1 MPRRRIRREG
11 DIVGGSRRMVAMA
24 LAMFLGCSACATARP
39 AIDAGQASA
48 PRRPL
53 VLVDQVGYETRAPKR
68 ALVQGSGSDRFTAF
82 KVVDER
88 TGETVLRGVPQ
99 LAGQVDHWH
108 DWRYWTIDFSAV
120 DTPGRYRVHV
130 GGNVDAFSFPFR
142 IADRVLE
149 RYTLSNVIYYFKGQR
164 VSGDFDRADARL
176 KNPDPAGPAYVDLHG
191 GWLAATGDYGVHL
204 AEGNHQEVSLVA
216 WTLIATL
223 RNLEA
228 THDPNFSQYERRL
241 RDEATYGADFL
252 VRMHV
257 PGGSFYQG
265 ISAPGRGKLAKDRLI
280 EPTNVRQVIKT
291 TPGSAGSAE
300 TGKPEWPRDYEA
312 SFRTGGGLA
321 IAALAAASTLPEH
334 GDYSSKRYLETAEEA
349 YRFLE
354 HHDRD
359 VLDDG
364 KPDIVDD
371 FCALLA
377 ATELYRAT
385 HDGRW
390 RGQADDWARRLM
402 AHLAARDGYRGYWR
416 AGSGDAPFFNAT
428 DDGMP
433 VVSLA
438 EYAAIASPARKRQA
452 RDAIRRSM
460 AFQLRITAA
469 VNNPFGYAREL
480 VRLKDGQS
488 VVKFFFPHGAAGT
501 WWQGEDARLASLAAA
516 ARVAAPMFGDDPA
529 FQARLRDYAW
539 NQLHWILGRNPY
551 DTCMLIGSGHRNVQ
565 YKFFDSWEYTSAP
578 GALVNGITAGM
589 HREDDGI
596 AFDLG
601 YAQTGKDDDWRWSE
615 QWLPHAAW
623 YMYAISLPQE

>member
-1 MPRRRIRREG
+1 MEIVRGMRRLFVLMLAASPCCGI
-11 DIVGGSRRMVAMA
+11 MVAPSTA
-24 LAMFLGCSACATARP
+24 LAA
-39 AIDAGQASA
+39 QVSA
-48 PRRPL
+48 PQRPL
-53 VLVDQVGYETRAPKR
+53 VLVDQVGYATSAPKR
-68 ALVQGSGSDRFTAF
+68 AIVQGADNDRFKAF
-82 KVVDER
+82 AIVDER
-88 TGETVLRGVPQ
+88 TGMTVLRGVPQ
-99 LAGQVDHWH
+99 AAGQVDHWH
-108 DWRYWTIDFSAV
+108 DWRYWTVDFSALE
-120 DTPGRYRVHV
+120 TPGRYRIEVTGSADV
-130 GGNVDAFSFPFR
+130 SSFPFR
-142 IADRVLE
+142 VADDVLE

-164 VSGDFDRADARL
+164 VSGDFDRADARM

-216 WTLIATL
+216 WTLVATL

-228 THDPNFSQYERRL
+228 THDPNFSQYQRRL
-241 RDEATYGADFL
+241 LDEATYGADFL

-257 PGGSFYQG
+257 PDGSFYQG

-300 TGKPEWPRDYEA
+300 TGKPVWPRDYEA
-312 SFRTGGGLA
+312 SFGTGGGLA

-334 GDYSSKRYLETAEEA
+334 GDYSSKRYLEVAEQA

-354 HHDRD
+354 HHDRE

-385 HDGRW
+385 RDEAW
-390 RGQADDWARRLM
+390 RRQANAWADRLM
-402 AHLAARDGYRGYWR
+402 ARLTKHDGHRDYWR
-416 AGSGDAPFFNAT
+416 AGNGDAPFFNAT

-433 VVSLA
+433 VVALA
-438 EYAAIASPARKRQA
+438 EYATIATPARKLQA

-460 AFQLRITAA
+460 AFQLRITAD

-480 VRLKDGQS
+480 VQLKDGQS

-516 ARVAAPMFGDDPA
+516 ARVAVPLFADDPT
-529 FQARLRDYAW
+529 FQAQLRDYAW

-551 DTCMLIGSGHRNVQ
+551 DTCMLIGSGHRNIQ
-565 YKFFDSWEYTSAP
+565 YMFFDSWEYTSAP
-578 GALVNGITAGM
+578 GAIINGITAGL
-589 HREDDGI
+589 HGEDDGI

-623 YMYAISLPQE
+623 YMYAVSLPRD